1 MIIIIHHHHHA
12 IIIIVITIL
21 FSIYVHILIHA
32 ALHLSS
38 GMYIATCAFD
48 RTISIFDFFSGEL
61 VAQVSGHSELITGL
75 KFSPDGRLLVS
86 IGGDGCIMVWRVA
99 DSLVKAMQDRLVE
112 LLSSAQRR
120 NMKAVAAVE
129 KSLKNSWDSMNISVV
144 HPNNSV
150 EHPNSSVEHP
160 DSSVEAASVVPP
172 NPPTH
177 EEEAAIAAVVTRKKG
192 AYDQGK
198 WL

>member
-1 MIIIIHHHHHA
+1 
-12 IIIIVITIL
+12 
-21 FSIYVHILIHA
+21 
-32 ALHLSS
+32 
-38 GMYIATCAFD
+38 MYIATCAFD

-61 VAQVSGHSELITGL
+61 IAQVSGHSELITGL

-112 LLSSAQRR
+112 LLTSAQRR

-129 KSLKNSWDSMNISVV
+129 KSLKNNWDSMNSSVV

-150 EHPNSSVEHP
+150 EHPN
-160 DSSVEAASVVPP
+160 SSVEAASVVPP

-177 EEEAAIAAVVTRKKG
+177 EEEAAIAAVVMRKKG

-198 WL
+198 WLLAEPIVTVMCLLH

>member
-1 MIIIIHHHHHA
+1 
-12 IIIIVITIL
+12 
-21 FSIYVHILIHA
+21 
-32 ALHLSS
+32 
-38 GMYIATCAFD
+38 MYIATCAFD

-112 LLSSAQRR
+112 LLTSAQRR
-120 NMKAVAAVE
+120 NLKAVAAVE
-129 KSLKNSWDSMNISVV
+129 KSLKNNWDSMNSSVV

-150 EHPNSSVEHP
+150 EHP
-160 DSSVEAASVVPP
+160 DSSVGAASVVPP

-177 EEEAAIAAVVTRKKG
+177 EEETAIAAVVTRKKG
-192 AYDQGK
+192 AYDHGK
-198 WL
+198 LLLAEHIVTVICLSH